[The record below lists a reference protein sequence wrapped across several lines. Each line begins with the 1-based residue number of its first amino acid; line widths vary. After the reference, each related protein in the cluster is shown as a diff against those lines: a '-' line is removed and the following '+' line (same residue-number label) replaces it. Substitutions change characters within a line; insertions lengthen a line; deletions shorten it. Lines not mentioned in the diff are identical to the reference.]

1 MFQKP
6 FWPSGAPNRK
16 TAGTR
21 RGRGFQRERHC
32 PGNHKQLLFLG
43 DVTVIPVKVHV
54 TRTRNAPSSGKFGQW
69 RGDAVCEKSKNTDSQ
84 RSENPEKTMF
94 QILPCQWK
102 VSLSETEDERASP
115 LQNEGVDFEE
125 KEVPVKLKKVG
136 KASGSYHARHAVSE
150 PVVGV
155 AHPRVTRLSF
165 SPCGIWLKPGSLLTE
180 PQRWPDCF
188 LDGNLL

>member
-21 RGRGFQRERHC
+21 RGRGFQGERHC
-32 PGNHKQLLFLG
+32 PGNYKQLLFLG
-43 DVTVIPVKVHV
+43 DVIVIPLKVHV
-54 TRTRNAPSSGKFGQW
+54 TRTRNAPTSGNIGQW
-69 RGDAVCEKSKNTDSQ
+69 RGDAVCEKSKNTGSQ
-84 RSENPEKTMF
+84 RSEKPEKCF
-94 QILPCQWK
+94 RFSLFAGWVPCQWK

-125 KEVPVKLKKVG
+125 RELSMTLKKVG
-136 KASGSYHARHAVSE
+136 KASGLYHARHAVSE

-155 AHPRVTRLSF
+155 AHPRVTRISF
-165 SPCGIWLKPGSLLTE
+165 FQPTWGMAESRFTV
-180 PQRWPDCF
+180 D
-188 LDGNLL
+188 